1 MTSRQFDPI
10 ARLAAFVLGVVF
22 LVAAAVAFVAGL
34 FVSGL
39 PLWFALLSVPFA
51 GFGSLLFSAGRL
63 GEDPEWFYNALDVPE
78 HEVGEDP
85 NG

>member
-1 MTSRQFDPI
+1 MISRQYGPI
-10 ARLAAFVLGVVF
+10 TRLAAFVLGVVF
-22 LVAAAVAFVAGL
+22 LVAAAVAFVTGV

-39 PLWFALLSVPFA
+39 PLWFAFLSIPFG

-63 GEDPEWFYNALDVPE
+63 GEDPAWFYNALDVPK
-78 HEVGEDP
+78 HEAGKDQ